1 MFEIES
7 KAFIPTKELK
17 RIIKLAN
24 KKFKFIKEEIKT
36 DIYYSNQKKIIRI
49 RKLNTLEKIV
59 TFKKKILDNNNTVEI
74 NKEIEFKIDSI
85 NNFLTLIKELKFK
98 KLYKKIKKSLIYQ
111 TNNLNVEINEIKN
124 LGFFLEIEK
133 IINNQNDIDLA
144 KKEIDNIIKQFG
156 LKENIETRPYSEL
169 LSLANQSKNNSLE
182 LELKVE
188 ITSP

>member
-7 KAFIPTKELK
+7 KAFIPPKELK

-144 KKEIDNIIKQFG
+144 KKEIDNIINQFG
-156 LKENIETRPYSEL
+156 LKESIETRPYSEL
-169 LSLANQSKNNSLE
+169 LSLANQSK
-182 LELKVE
+182 K
-188 ITSP
+188 

>member
-7 KAFIPTKELK
+7 KAFIPPKELK

-36 DIYYSNQKKIIRI
+36 DIYYSNQRKIIRI

-59 TFKKKILDNNNTVEI
+59 TFKKKILDNNNTIEI
-74 NKEIEFKIDSI
+74 NKEIEFKIDNI
-85 NNFLTLIKELKFK
+85 NNFLILIKELKFK

-144 KKEIDNIIKQFG
+144 KKEIDNIINQFG
-156 LKENIETRPYSEL
+156 LKENLETRPYSEL
-169 LSLANQSKNNSLE
+169 LSLANQGK
-182 LELKVE
+182 K
-188 ITSP
+188 

>member
-7 KAFIPTKELK
+7 KAFIPPKELK

-59 TFKKKILDNNNTVEI
+59 TFKKKILDNNNNNIEI

-85 NNFLTLIKELKFK
+85 NNFLILIKELKFK
-98 KLYKKIKKSLIYQ
+98 KLYKKLKKSLIYQ
-111 TNNLNVEINEIKN
+111 ANNLNIEINEIKN

-133 IINNQNDIDLA
+133 IIKNQNDIDLA
-144 KKEIDNIIKQFG
+144 KKEIDNIINQFG
-156 LKENIETRPYSEL
+156 LKKNLETRPYSEL
-169 LSLANQSKNNSLE
+169 LSLANQSK
-182 LELKVE
+182 K
-188 ITSP
+188 

>member
-7 KAFIPTKELK
+7 KAFIPPKELK

-59 TFKKKILDNNNTVEI
+59 TFKKKILDNNHTVEI

-111 TNNLNVEINEIKN
+111 TNNLNIEINEIKN

-144 KKEIDNIIKQFG
+144 KKEIDNMISQFG

-169 LSLANQSKNNSLE
+169 LSLANQSK
-182 LELKVE
+182 K
-188 ITSP
+188 

>member
-7 KAFIPTKELK
+7 KAFIPPKELK

-49 RKLNTLEKIV
+49 RKLNNLEKIV
-59 TFKKKILDNNNTVEI
+59 TFKKKILDNNHTVEI

-144 KKEIDNIIKQFG
+144 KKEIDNIINQFG

-169 LSLANQSKNNSLE
+169 LSLANQSK
-182 LELKVE
+182 K
-188 ITSP
+188 

>member
-7 KAFIPTKELK
+7 KAFIPPKELK

-144 KKEIDNIIKQFG
+144 KKEIDNIINQFG

-169 LSLANQSKNNSLE
+169 LSLANQSK
-182 LELKVE
+182 K
-188 ITSP
+188 

>member
-7 KAFIPTKELK
+7 KAFIPPKELK

-36 DIYYSNQKKIIRI
+36 DIYYSNP
-49 RKLNTLEKIV
+49 
-59 TFKKKILDNNNTVEI
+59 EI
-74 NKEIEFKIDSI
+74 NKEVEFKIDNV
-85 NNFLTLIKELKFK
+85 NNFLILLKELKFK

-111 TNNLNVEINEIKN
+111 TNNLNVEINEVKN

-144 KKEIDNIIKQFG
+144 KKEINNIINQFG
-156 LKENIETRPYSEL
+156 LKENLETRSYFEL
-169 LSLANQSKNNSLE
+169 LSSTNQSK
-182 LELKVE
+182 K
-188 ITSP
+188 

>member
-7 KAFIPTKELK
+7 KAFIPPKELK

-59 TFKKKILDNNNTVEI
+59 TFKKKILDNNHTVEI

-144 KKEIDNIIKQFG
+144 KKEIDNIINQFG
-156 LKENIETRPYSEL
+156 LKENIETRSYSEL
-169 LSLANQSKNNSLE
+169 LSLANQSK
-182 LELKVE
+182 K
-188 ITSP
+188 

>member
-1 MFEIES
+1 MES

-144 KKEIDNIIKQFG
+144 KKEIDNIINQFG

-169 LSLANQSKNNSLE
+169 LSLANQSK
-182 LELKVE
+182 K
-188 ITSP
+188 

>member
-7 KAFIPTKELK
+7 KAFIPPKELK

-59 TFKKKILDNNNTVEI
+59 TFKKKILDNNHTVEI

-144 KKEIDNIIKQFG
+144 KKEIDNIINQFG

-169 LSLANQSKNNSLE
+169 LSLANQSK
-182 LELKVE
+182 K
-188 ITSP
+188 

>member
-59 TFKKKILDNNNTVEI
+59 TFKKKILDNKNPVEI

-144 KKEIDNIIKQFG
+144 KKEIDNIINQFG

-169 LSLANQSKNNSLE
+169 LSLANQSK
-182 LELKVE
+182 K
-188 ITSP
+188 

>member
-1 MFEIES
+1 ES
-7 KAFIPTKELK
+7 KAFIPPKELK

-59 TFKKKILDNNNTVEI
+59 TFKKKILDNNHTVEI

-144 KKEIDNIIKQFG
+144 KKEIDNIINQFG
-156 LKENIETRPYSEL
+156 LKENIETRSYSEL
-169 LSLANQSKNNSLE
+169 LSLANQSK
-182 LELKVE
+182 K
-188 ITSP
+188 

>member
-7 KAFIPTKELK
+7 KAFIPPKELK

-36 DIYYSNQKKIIRI
+36 DIYYSNKKKIIRI

-59 TFKKKILDNNNTVEI
+59 TFKKKILDNNNAIEI
-74 NKEIEFKIDSI
+74 NKEIEFKIDSM

-144 KKEIDNIIKQFG
+144 KKEIDNIIDQLG
-156 LKENIETRPYSEL
+156 LKENLETRPYSEL
-169 LSLANQSKNNSLE
+169 LSLANQSK
-182 LELKVE
+182 K
-188 ITSP
+188 

>member
-7 KAFIPTKELK
+7 KAFIPQKELK

-36 DIYYSNQKKIIRI
+36 DIYYSNLKKIIRI

-59 TFKKKILDNNNTVEI
+59 TFKKKILDNNNVIEI
-74 NKEIEFKIDSI
+74 NKEVEFKIDNI
-85 NNFLTLIKELKFK
+85 NNFLILIKELEFK
-98 KLYKKIKKSLIYQ
+98 KLYKKIKKSLVYQ
-111 TNNLNVEINEIKN
+111 TNNLNVEINEIKH

-144 KKEIDNIIKQFG
+144 KKEIHNIINQFG
-156 LKENIETRPYSEL
+156 LKKNIETRSYFEL
-169 LSLANQSKNNSLE
+169 LSLTNQSK
-182 LELKVE
+182 K
-188 ITSP
+188 

>member
-7 KAFIPTKELK
+7 KAFIPQKELK

-36 DIYYSNQKKIIRI
+36 DIYYSNLKKIIRI

-59 TFKKKILDNNNTVEI
+59 TFKKKILDNNNAIEI
-74 NKEIEFKIDSI
+74 NEEVEFKIDNI
-85 NNFLTLIKELKFK
+85 NNFLILIKELEFK

-144 KKEIDNIIKQFG
+144 KKEIHKIINQFG
-156 LKENIETRPYSEL
+156 LQENLETRSYFEL
-169 LSLANQSKNNSLE
+169 LSLTNQSK
-182 LELKVE
+182 K
-188 ITSP
+188 

>member
-7 KAFIPTKELK
+7 KAFIPQKELK

-36 DIYYSNQKKIIRI
+36 DIYYSNLKKIIRI

-59 TFKKKILDNNNTVEI
+59 TFKKKILDNNNAIEI
-74 NKEIEFKIDSI
+74 NKEVEFKIDNI
-85 NNFLTLIKELKFK
+85 NNFLILIKELEFK
-98 KLYKKIKKSLIYQ
+98 KLYKKIKKSLVYQ

-133 IINNQNDIDLA
+133 IINNQNDIALA
-144 KKEIDNIIKQFG
+144 KKEIHNIINQFE
-156 LKENIETRPYSEL
+156 LKKSIETRSYFEL
-169 LSLANQSKNNSLE
+169 LSLTNQSK
-182 LELKVE
+182 K
-188 ITSP
+188 

>member
-7 KAFIPTKELK
+7 KAFIPQKELK

-36 DIYYSNQKKIIRI
+36 DIYYSNLKKIIRI

-59 TFKKKILDNNNTVEI
+59 TFKKKILDNNNTIEI
-74 NKEIEFKIDSI
+74 NKEVEFKIDNI
-85 NNFLTLIKELKFK
+85 NNFLILIKELEFK
-98 KLYKKIKKSLIYQ
+98 KLYKKIKKSLVYQ

-144 KKEIDNIIKQFG
+144 KKEIHNIINQFG
-156 LKENIETRPYSEL
+156 LKKNIETRSYFEL
-169 LSLANQSKNNSLE
+169 LSLTNQSK
-182 LELKVE
+182 K
-188 ITSP
+188 

>member
-7 KAFIPTKELK
+7 KSFIPPKELK

-24 KKFKFIKEEIKT
+24 EKFKFIKEEIKT
-36 DIYYSNQKKIIRI
+36 DIYYSNHKKIIRI

-59 TFKKKILDNNNTVEI
+59 TFKKKILDNSNTIEI
-74 NKEIEFKIDSI
+74 NKEVEFKIDNV
-85 NNFLTLIKELKFK
+85 NNFLILMKELKFK

-133 IINNQNDIDLA
+133 ITNNQNDTDLA
-144 KKEIDNIIKQFG
+144 KKEIDSIINQFG
-156 LKENIETRPYSEL
+156 LKENLETRPYFEL
-169 LSLANQSKNNSLE
+169 LSLANQGK
-182 LELKVE
+182 K
-188 ITSP
+188 

>member
-1 MFEIES
+1 MFEVES
-7 KAFIPTKELK
+7 KVFIPPKELK

-59 TFKKKILDNNNTVEI
+59 TFKKKILDNNNTIEI

-85 NNFLTLIKELKFK
+85 NNFLILMKELKFK

-133 IINNQNDIDLA
+133 IINDQNDIDLA
-144 KKEIDNIIKQFG
+144 KKEIGNIINQFG
-156 LKENIETRPYSEL
+156 LKENIETRSYFEL
-169 LSLANQSKNNSLE
+169 LSLANQSK
-182 LELKVE
+182 K
-188 ITSP
+188 

>member
-7 KAFIPTKELK
+7 KAFIPPKELK

-36 DIYYSNQKKIIRI
+36 DIYYSNPKKIIRI

-59 TFKKKILDNNNTVEI
+59 TFKKKILDKNNAIEI
-74 NKEIEFKIDSI
+74 NKEVEFKIDNV
-85 NNFLTLIKELKFK
+85 NNFLILLKELKFK

-111 TNNLNVEINEIKN
+111 TNNLNVEINEVKN

-144 KKEIDNIIKQFG
+144 KKEINNIINQFG
-156 LKENIETRPYSEL
+156 LKENLETRSYFEL
-169 LSLANQSKNNSLE
+169 LSSTNQSK
-182 LELKVE
+182 K
-188 ITSP
+188 

>member
-7 KAFIPTKELK
+7 KAFIPPKELK

-59 TFKKKILDNNNTVEI
+59 TFKKKILDNNNAIEI

-85 NNFLTLIKELKFK
+85 NNFLILIKELKFK

-144 KKEIDNIIKQFG
+144 KKEIDSIIDQFG
-156 LKENIETRPYSEL
+156 LKENLEIRPYSEL
-169 LSLANQSKNNSLE
+169 LSLANQSK
-182 LELKVE
+182 K
-188 ITSP
+188 

>member
-7 KAFIPTKELK
+7 KAFIPPKELK

-49 RKLNTLEKIV
+49 RKLNNLEKIV
-59 TFKKKILDNNNTVEI
+59 TFKKKILDNNHTVEI

-144 KKEIDNIIKQFG
+144 KKEIDNIINQFG
-156 LKENIETRPYSEL
+156 LKENIETRSYSEL
-169 LSLANQSKNNSLE
+169 LSLANQSK
-182 LELKVE
+182 K
-188 ITSP
+188 

>member
-133 IINNQNDIDLA
+133 IINNQNAIDLA
-144 KKEIDNIIKQFG
+144 KKEIDNIINQFG

-169 LSLANQSKNNSLE
+169 LSLANQSK
-182 LELKVE
+182 K
-188 ITSP
+188 

>member
-7 KAFIPTKELK
+7 KAFIPQKELK

-36 DIYYSNQKKIIRI
+36 DIYYSNLKKIIRI

-59 TFKKKILDNNNTVEI
+59 TFKKKILDNNNAIEI
-74 NKEIEFKIDSI
+74 NKEIEFKIDNI
-85 NNFLTLIKELKFK
+85 NNFLILIKELEFK
-98 KLYKKIKKSLIYQ
+98 KLYKKIKKSLVYQ
-111 TNNLNVEINEIKN
+111 TNNLNIEINEIKN

-144 KKEIDNIIKQFG
+144 KKEIHNIINQFG
-156 LKENIETRPYSEL
+156 LKKHIETRSYFEL
-169 LSLANQSKNNSLE
+169 LSLTNQSK
-182 LELKVE
+182 K
-188 ITSP
+188 

>member
-7 KAFIPTKELK
+7 KAFIPPKELK

-24 KKFKFIKEEIKT
+24 KKFKFIKEEIKA
-36 DIYYSNQKKIIRI
+36 DIYYSNSKKIIRI

-59 TFKKKILDNNNTVEI
+59 TFKKKILDKNNAIEI
-74 NKEIEFKIDSI
+74 NKEVEFKIDNV
-85 NNFLTLIKELKFK
+85 NNFLILLKELKFK

-111 TNNLNVEINEIKN
+111 TNNLNVEINEVKN

-144 KKEIDNIIKQFG
+144 KKEINNIINQFG
-156 LKENIETRPYSEL
+156 LKENLETRSYFEL
-169 LSLANQSKNNSLE
+169 LSSINQSK
-182 LELKVE
+182 K
-188 ITSP
+188 

>member
-144 KKEIDNIIKQFG
+144 KKEIDNIINQFG

-169 LSLANQSKNNSLE
+169 LSLANQSK
-182 LELKVE
+182 K
-188 ITSP
+188 

>member
-7 KAFIPTKELK
+7 KAFIPQKELK

-36 DIYYSNQKKIIRI
+36 DIYYSNLKKIIRI

-59 TFKKKILDNNNTVEI
+59 TFKKKILDNNNTIEI
-74 NKEIEFKIDSI
+74 NKEVEFKIDNI
-85 NNFLTLIKELKFK
+85 NNFLILIKELEFK
-98 KLYKKIKKSLIYQ
+98 KLYKKIKKSLVYQ

-133 IINNQNDIDLA
+133 IINNQDDIDLA
-144 KKEIDNIIKQFG
+144 KKEIHNIINQFG
-156 LKENIETRPYSEL
+156 LKKNLETRSYFEL
-169 LSLANQSKNNSLE
+169 LSLTNQSK
-182 LELKVE
+182 K
-188 ITSP
+188 

>member
-7 KAFIPTKELK
+7 KAFIPPKELK

-59 TFKKKILDNNNTVEI
+59 TFKKKILDNNNAIEI
-74 NKEIEFKIDSI
+74 NKEVEFKIDSI
-85 NNFLTLIKELKFK
+85 NNFLILIKELKFK
-98 KLYKKIKKSLIYQ
+98 KLFKKIKKSLIYK

-144 KKEIDNIIKQFG
+144 KKEIDNIIDQFG
-156 LKENIETRPYSEL
+156 LKENLETRPYSEL
-169 LSLANQSKNNSLE
+169 LSLANQSK
-182 LELKVE
+182 K
-188 ITSP
+188 

>member
-7 KAFIPTKELK
+7 KAFIPPKELK

-59 TFKKKILDNNNTVEI
+59 TFKKKILDNNHTVEI

-133 IINNQNDIDLA
+133 MINNQNDIDLA
-144 KKEIDNIIKQFG
+144 KKEIDNMINQFG

-169 LSLANQSKNNSLE
+169 LSLANQSK
-182 LELKVE
+182 K
-188 ITSP
+188 

>member
-7 KAFIPTKELK
+7 KAFIPPKELK
-17 RIIKLAN
+17 RIVNLAN

-49 RKLNTLEKIV
+49 RKLNNLEKIV
-59 TFKKKILDNNNTVEI
+59 TFKKKILDNNNTIEI
-74 NKEIEFKIDSI
+74 NKEVEFKIDSI
-85 NNFLTLIKELKFK
+85 NNFLILIKELKFK

-144 KKEIDNIIKQFG
+144 KKEIDNIINQFG
-156 LKENIETRPYSEL
+156 LKENLETRPYSEL
-169 LSLANQSKNNSLE
+169 LSLANQSK
-182 LELKVE
+182 K
-188 ITSP
+188 

>member
-7 KAFIPTKELK
+7 KAFIPPKELK

-24 KKFKFIKEEIKT
+24 KKFKFIKEEKKT

-49 RKLNTLEKIV
+49 KKLNTLEKIV

-144 KKEIDNIIKQFG
+144 KKEIDNIINQFG
-156 LKENIETRPYSEL
+156 LKESIETRPYSEL
-169 LSLANQSKNNSLE
+169 LSLANQSK
-182 LELKVE
+182 K
-188 ITSP
+188 

>member
-7 KAFIPTKELK
+7 KAFIPPKELK

-49 RKLNTLEKIV
+49 RKLNNLEKIV
-59 TFKKKILDNNNTVEI
+59 TFKKKILDKNTTIEI

-85 NNFLTLIKELKFK
+85 NNFLILIKELKFK

-144 KKEIDNIIKQFG
+144 KKEIDNIINQFG
-156 LKENIETRPYSEL
+156 LKENLETRPYSEL
-169 LSLANQSKNNSLE
+169 LSLANQSK
-182 LELKVE
+182 K
-188 ITSP
+188 